1 MIVGREVFIEEF
13 DNSAV
18 TLQENELVNVY
29 FRSLFISRG
38 PKIGWPAH
46 LTMIS
51 SVDASS
57 VDSQC
62 KNAK

>member
-29 FRSLFISRG
+29 FRSLFHITGAKDWLASPPHNDLVGRRI
-38 PKIGWPAH
+38 IG
-46 LTMIS
+46 
-51 SVDASS
+51 
-57 VDSQC
+57 
-62 KNAK
+62 